1 MCCIL
6 RQTRHQPN
14 SVTARLCAT
23 HLLAV
28 DAWRAASPALE
39 GTLKR
44 GGARQAQLVG
54 HFLRSTRAQYVLT
67 TPITHNLEVF
77 EPAEITLVT
86 SKKPRESRWAPP
98 IAVAK
103 RRGVPELRPIAA

>member
-1 MCCIL
+1 
-6 RQTRHQPN
+6 
-14 SVTARLCAT
+14 
-23 HLLAV
+23 
-28 DAWRAASPALE
+28 
-39 GTLKR
+39 
-44 GGARQAQLVG
+44 
-54 HFLRSTRAQYVLT
+54 VLT